1 MNGKQAKKI
10 RQQFKREMQKTAQEM
25 GRTMGNVLKPKP
37 KWIPQFVWIFLLGFF
52 IRIHK

>member
-37 KWIPQFVWIFLLGFF
+37 KFIPQWLWIRLMGIF
-52 IRIHK
+52 IRIKK